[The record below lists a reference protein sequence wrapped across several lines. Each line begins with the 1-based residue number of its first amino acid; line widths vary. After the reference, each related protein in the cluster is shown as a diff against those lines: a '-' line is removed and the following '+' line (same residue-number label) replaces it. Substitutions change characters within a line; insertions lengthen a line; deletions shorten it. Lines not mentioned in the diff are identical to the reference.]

1 MTMTENAPHAND
13 ELQHLRAEN
22 MRLKRLLVS
31 HGIAWEEPR
40 DAEIA
45 PVVAEA
51 EPETHFTI
59 AEKSCESFRLSPLLS
74 NGASSRRD
82 LRPLMPKKSVE
93 GKSHLSDGD
102 PPGVVEVD
110 TSSNQL

>member
-1 MTMTENAPHAND
+1 MCGGAIAGN
-13 ELQHLRAEN
+13 
-22 MRLKRLLVS
+22 KRSTRVRD
-31 HGIAWEEPR
+31 EPR
-40 DAEIA
+40 NAEIA

-102 PPGVVEVD
+102 PPGVVDVD